1 MGLVVS
7 GEWSGVYC
15 VDIGQAWC
23 SVWCLC

>member
-1 MGLVVS
+1 MGVVS